1 MNREK
6 VLLGIA
12 GLLAVY
18 ALIYYTDFNP
28 FSKEEVSLESEEEEN
43 SILKVLEIRKTIPK
57 IPSVSLASAFAWD
70 RDLFSTILEVQAEDL
85 QKQKHILTG
94 IESSNSPSAIIDGDP
109 VRIGYRVGEYEVID
123 ISRNQVVLYGNQQ
136 RLVLVLNEEEEGVSL
151 YQGGFNNAFGEAR
164 INGLGTFE
172 FKGRIY
178 HTRLKNEFE
187 GL

>member
-6 VLLGIA
+6 ALLGIL

-28 FSKEEVSLESEEEEN
+28 FAKEEVSQESVEEEN
-43 SILKVLEIRKTIPK
+43 PVLKIVELRKTIPK
-57 IPSVSLASAFAWD
+57 TPSVSLASTFDWD
-70 RDLFSTILEVQAEDL
+70 KDLFSNTLGFEAEDL

-123 ISRNQVVLYGNQQ
+123 ITRNKVVLYGKQQ
-136 RLVLVLNEEEEGVSL
+136 TLVLVLNEEPESDSL
-151 YQGGFNNAFGEAR
+151 YQDEFDKAFRAAR
-164 INGLGTFE
+164 LNGLRTFE
-172 FKGRIY
+172 FQGMIY
-178 HTRLKNEFE
+178 HTRLKSEIENF
-187 GL
+187 

>member
-70 RDLFSTILEVQAEDL
+70 RDLFSTILQVQAEDL

-94 IESSNSPSAIIDGDP
+94 IESSNSPSAIIDGEP
-109 VRIGYRVGEYEVID
+109 VRIGYKVGEYEVID
-123 ISRNQVVLYGNQQ
+123 ISRNQVVLYGNQT
-136 RLVLVLNEEEEGVSL
+136 RFVLVLNQELESEPFYKGEFDKV
-151 YQGGFNNAFGEAR
+151 FKEAR
-164 INGLGTFE
+164 LNGLESFR
-172 FKGRIY
+172 FQGRIY
-178 HTRLKNEFE
+178 HTRLKSESDEF
-187 GL
+187 